1 LEPLWVLSMHP
12 IQIQIEMI
20 KYDLGVVSWSDPVRP
35 SVWSASTP
43 LSDPSILLDSEAGC
57 HVDHEGF
64 DLNVIEQAYYI
75 REGIQLTHDPTL
87 YKDGAG
93 VQGTNAIIQ
102 PWATQLIG
110 NESVM
115 QLIVDHSHFV
125 YRYPIGGLARE
136 QVCEHVSQRPELA
149 RLLSAEFKCG
159 LDFCIDA
166 FNPQRVEPIVHIE
179 WDFDDYDEMVK
190 ASKEVKAVINEV
202 DWDEVVPV
210 ILRYNNLARKNKV
223 DAFEQA
229 DTRSQLFFGKKS
241 YILRPTL

>member
-1 LEPLWVLSMHP
+1 MHP
-12 IQIQIEMI
+12 TQTQIKMI
-20 KYDLGVVSWSDPVRP
+20 RCDLGTILWSNPVKP
-35 SVWSASTP
+35 NVWSASTP
-43 LSDPSILLDSEAGC
+43 LSDPSILLDLEAGC

-64 DLNVIEQAYYI
+64 DLNVIEQAYYL
-75 REGIQLTHDPTL
+75 EEDIQLTHDPTL

-93 VQGTNAIIQ
+93 AEGINAIIQ
-102 PWATQLIG
+102 PWAVQTLG
-110 NESVM
+110 DHSLV

-136 QVCEHVSQRPELA
+136 QLLDYVPQRPELA

-166 FNPQRVEPIVHIE
+166 FSTQRVEPIVHIE
-179 WDFDDYDEMVK
+179 WDFDHYDEMVK
-190 ASKEVKAVINEV
+190 VSKEVESIVNGV
-202 DWDEVVPV
+202 DWNELVPV
-210 ILRYNNLARKNKV
+210 ILRYNDLARKNKV

-229 DTRSQLFFGKKS
+229 DTRSQLLFGKKS